1 MLKML
6 FNAKVKIVINGF
18 AMVKGM
24 QLVIK
29 IKVVKVKSIPN
40 MGLIL
45 FGIWLKV
52 IIKKF
57 KFMKNLP

>member
-18 AMVKGM
+18 AMEKGM

-29 IKVVKVKSIPN
+29 IKEVKVKSIPS

-52 IIKKF
+52 IIKKY